1 LNPIVAIVGRP
12 NVGKSTFFNKTT
24 GTRIAIVQDEPG
36 VTRDRLYADAEW
48 RGRAF
53 TLADT
58 GGIELK
64 SADAFFPKMLK
75 QAEEAIRGSD
85 LALLFVDY
93 RAGVTA
99 ADFDAAAFLRKTG
112 KPVIL
117 VVNKVD
123 NFAGL
128 DLSDFFALNLG
139 EPFPI
144 SSEHGLNTGD
154 LLDKILETL
163 PEKGFEDAENA
174 ALKIAVA
181 GKPNAGKSSLVNRIL
196 KKERVIVSE
205 VAGTTRDAIDT
216 PFSCNGKDYV
226 IIDTAGIRRKRSVD
240 EGTVESYGVL
250 RAFEAIRRCDVAV
263 LVLDAGEE
271 LSEQDLKIAGFI
283 DEQGKPSVIALNKW
297 DKIEKDAFTIERY
310 RRQLET
316 DLAFM
321 KYHKSVTIS
330 ALTGQ
335 RTDKLI
341 NLIDEVYANASKR
354 VTTGLL
360 NDIINN
366 AVATAEP
373 PSYKGRK
380 LKIRYSSQT
389 GVCPPAFVL
398 KVNDAGLTHFSYL
411 RYLENS
417 IRAAVDFS
425 GTPIRITMRAD

>member
-1 LNPIVAIVGRP
+1 MKPIIAIIGRP
-12 NVGKSTFFNKTT
+12 NVGKSTFFNKMT

-36 VTRDRLYADAEW
+36 VTRDRIYADAEW
-48 RGRAF
+48 RGRRF
-53 TLADT
+53 TLVDT

-64 SADAFFPKMLK
+64 SGDAFFPKMLK
-75 QAEEAIRGSD
+75 STEEAVRGAD
-85 LALLFVDY
+85 LALLFTDY
-93 RAGVTA
+93 KDGVTA
-99 ADFDAAAFLRKTG
+99 ADFDAAQFLRKSG
-112 KPVIL
+112 KPAIL
-117 VVNKVD
+117 VVNKAD

-128 DLSDFFALNLG
+128 DVSDFYALNLG

-154 LLDKILETL
+154 LLDKILDML
-163 PEKGFEDAENA
+163 PERGFDDAESG
-174 ALKIAVA
+174 ALKIAVV

-196 KKERVIVSE
+196 KKDRVIVSE
-205 VAGTTRDAIDT
+205 IPGTTRDAVDT
-216 PFSCNGKDYV
+216 LFSYNGKDYV

-263 LVLDAGEE
+263 LVLDAGEP

-297 DKIEKDAFTIERY
+297 DIIEKDTFTIERY
-310 RRQLET
+310 NQTLEA

-321 KYHKSVTIS
+321 KYYKALTIS

-335 RTDKLI
+335 RTEKLME
-341 NLIDEVYANASKR
+341 LIDVVHANASKR

-366 AVATAEP
+366 AVATTEP
-373 PSYKGRK
+373 PSFKGRR
-380 LKIRYSSQT
+380 LKILYASQT

-398 KVNDAGLTHFSYL
+398 KVNDSGLVHFSYL

-425 GTPIRITMRAD
+425 GTPIKIVARND